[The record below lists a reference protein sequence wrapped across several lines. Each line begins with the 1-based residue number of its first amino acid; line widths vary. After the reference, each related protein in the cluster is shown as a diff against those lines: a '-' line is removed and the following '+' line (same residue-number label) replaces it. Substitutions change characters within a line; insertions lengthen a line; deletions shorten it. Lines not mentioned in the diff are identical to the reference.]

1 MIETQEFKMKVNIYS
16 LYVIKLSKWF
26 NLVMPT
32 IVLFYQNTGMS
43 MQDILVLKSIYSL
56 AIVMF
61 EIPSGYCA
69 DVLGRKKT
77 LFMGS
82 ILGALGFVIYSVNHV
97 YAGFVLAEIILGLGQ
112 GFISGADS
120 AMLYD
125 SLKAADRTALYLK
138 HEGRITA
145 VGNFAEALAGIA
157 GGLLATITLRTPFYF
172 QALVAAAA
180 IPAALMLREP
190 GLGAAQTHRKNFR
203 NLRLSVRHAFSQNP
217 ILPWAI
223 LISSVTGTATLTFAW
238 FVQPWFKAA
247 GLPLALYGAMWTV
260 LNLTTGA
267 VGLFAHRVENF
278 LGRKKSLVFVVVF
291 ISAGFFLAGSLIRLH
306 AMGVL
311 FIFYAARGI
320 ATPVLK
326 DYIHRYCESEI
337 RATILS
343 FRNFIIRINFAV
355 AGPLLGFAADRF
367 SLNGALWAAGGI
379 YLLIGGICIIMLLG
393 RRHSRGR
400 NLFHPENHD

>member
-1 MIETQEFKMKVNIYS
+1 MKVNIYS

-32 IVLFYQNTGMS
+32 IVLFYQDTGMR
-43 MQDILVLKSIYSL
+43 MQDILVLKSIYSV

-77 LFMGS
+77 LLMGS
-82 ILGALGFVIYSVNHV
+82 ILGALGFVIYSMNQA
-97 YAGFVLAEIILGLGQ
+97 YAGFVVAEIILGLGQ

-125 SLKAADRTALYLK
+125 SLKAADSTALYLK

-180 IPAALMLREP
+180 IPAALMLKEP
-190 GLGAAQTHRKNFR
+190 GLGSSQKPRKNFR
-203 NLRLSVRHAFSQNP
+203 DLRLSVHHAFVQHP

-247 GLPLALYGAMWTV
+247 GLPLALYGVMWTL

-267 VGLFAHRVENF
+267 VGLFAHRVEKL
-278 LGRKKSLVFVVVF
+278 LGREKSLICVVVF
-291 ISAGFFLAGSLIRLH
+291 ISLGYFLAGSLIRLQ

-326 DYIHRYCESEI
+326 DYIHRDCESEI

-355 AGPLLGFAADRF
+355 AGPALGFAADHF

-379 YLLIGGICIIMLLG
+379 YLLLGGICIVMLLG
-393 RRHSRGR
+393 RKTT
-400 NLFHPENHD
+400 FPPENRQFSGP